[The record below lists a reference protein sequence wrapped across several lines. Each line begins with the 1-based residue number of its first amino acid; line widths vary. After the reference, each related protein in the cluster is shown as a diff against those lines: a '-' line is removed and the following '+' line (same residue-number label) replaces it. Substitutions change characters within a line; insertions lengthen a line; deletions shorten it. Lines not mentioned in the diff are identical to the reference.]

1 MKGIRYTAEFK
12 AEAIKQIT
20 ERDYSAVEVAK
31 RLGITDKSLYRW
43 KSDAM
48 KLAALSKIKQDV
60 LLQLK
65 LKNTRLNKALKR
77 AEEERDISK
86 KATEYSRGQCDT

>member
-20 ERDYSAVEVAK
+20 ERGYSAVEVAK

-43 KSDAM
+43 KSDADKRAATPRM
-48 KLAALSKIKQDV
+48 NQDDLAS
-60 LLQLK
+60 LK
-65 LKNTRLNKALKR
+65 SENARLNKALKR
-77 AEEERDISK
+77 AEEERDILK
-86 KATEYSRGQCDT
+86 KAATYFAKLAE

>member
-48 KLAALSKIKQDV
+48 KLAIE
-60 LLQLK
+60 
-65 LKNTRLNKALKR
+65 N
-77 AEEERDISK
+77 
-86 KATEYSRGQCDT
+86 